1 MPHQGEIPNAA
12 PQITAPGDFK
22 PGVVAPGQVRGGGR
36 IGRAERRQNRL
47 DRFQQRAV
55 RREQRQADRRLG
67 LAESELAGRE
77 RSERFSIEQ
86 QAESAKVQAR
96 AATTS
101 GAIQLASAVPQSY
114 LTYKLLAKELASP
127 AVAETVASQVAVQ
140 GPLQQGVSSLGTAS
154 PGPGGVVA
162 PGATPA
168 AGGFTAAAPFAA
180 IGFTAGFASSKMIGG
195 ANKETKIGA
204 GFVAG
209 AIAGAAWGAQT
220 GAVVGPW
227 GAVGGIII
235 GGIMG
240 AAGASC
246 IIVTACTDPHSHE
259 VEISREFRDKYLGPV
274 TLRGYYIIAD
284 KLVPVIKKH
293 GWVKK
298 IVKRVLVD
306 SLVDYGEFILEKK
319 DTKPKL
325 TSTVITE
332 SFLWCCKAVGKSKP
346 VLFRNMEVL

>member
-1 MPHQGEIPNAA
+1 MPHQGVAH
-12 PQITAPGDFK
+12 QITAPTAASGDFK
-22 PGVVAPGQVRGGGR
+22 PGVAAPGQVRGGGR

-77 RSERFSIEQ
+77 QTERFRIEREEE
-86 QAESAKVQAR
+86 AGKVQAR

-101 GAIQLASAVPQSY
+101 GAIQLASAVPQAF
-114 LTYKLLAKELASP
+114 LTHKLLSDAL
-127 AVAETVASQVAVQ
+127 
-140 GPLQQGVSSLGTAS
+140 
-154 PGPGGVVA
+154 
-162 PGATPA
+162 ATPA
-168 AGGFTAAAPFAA
+168 TTTIQGVTAPGTAIAPTGETIAAGGVFQPSTTAVSSGATGGLATAGAFALPAAA
-180 IGFTAGFASSKMIGG
+180 GFGASRMIGG

-209 AIAGAAWGAQT
+209 AITGAAYGSVA
-220 GAVVGPW
+220 GPF
-227 GAVGGIII
+227 GII
-235 GGIMG
+235 GGAIVGGVMG
-240 AAGASC
+240 AAGGSC

-274 TLRGYYIIAD
+274 TLRGYYIIAE

-306 SLVDYGEFILEKK
+306 SLVDYGEFMLEKK
-319 DTKPKL
+319 DTKPRL

-332 SFLWCCKAVGKSKP
+332 SFLWCCKAAGQSKP